1 MTETGPRPQA
11 DGPADGA
18 RRSRDKEQAR
28 LDILDAATAEF
39 AENGL
44 SGARVDAIA
53 ARTGM
58 AVRMIYYYFGNK
70 EGLYRAAL
78 ERAYGDMRRAER
90 DLALDSLAPDEAI
103 QRLVEFVFDYQ
114 EAHQEFTRL
123 VSIENI
129 HRAEHIAQLDSI
141 SALNATV
148 IDTLR
153 SLLERGQREGV
164 FRQDADPKSLHMLM
178 TAFPFFRVSNRHTL
192 RTLFGDDP
200 LSPAER
206 PGQRRMIVDAVLG
219 YLRPPREGAGRPG
232 PR

>member
-1 MTETGPRPQA
+1 MTEAQKARPRT
-11 DGPADGA
+11 DGASDGA

-28 LDILDAATAEF
+28 LDILNAATVEF
-39 AENGL
+39 AESGL

-58 AVRMIYYYFGNK
+58 AVRMIYYYFGSK

-78 ERAYGDMRRAER
+78 ERAYGDMRRAEH
-90 DLALDSLAPDEAI
+90 DLGLDSLAPAEAI

-114 EAHQEFTRL
+114 EAHPEFTRL

-129 HRAEHIAQLDSI
+129 HRAEHIAQLDTI

-153 SLLERGQREGV
+153 VILERGQRDGV
-164 FRQDADPKSLHMLM
+164 FREDANPKSLHMLM

-192 RTLFGDDP
+192 KTLFGDDP
-200 LSPAER
+200 LAAAER

-219 YLRPPREGAGRPG
+219 YLRPPASG
-232 PR
+232 